1 MDDKNNPILKRGLQ
15 DPSYTFFDKEVLTR
29 FAESFYKTTGI
40 PTSLHT
46 FVRGTVELQSIHVGS
61 SIQCSICT
69 YLRQECFYGF
79 RRACFENNH
88 LKFAECLKTGKPIIY
103 RCHMDLC
110 EAIIPLKQFGDER
123 SVIYLGRVDPNPAS
137 EEGFQRFIKRAVAT
151 EPLILKNSNAETL
164 RKLYYAMPRMSE
176 ERFADAT
183 ALAISYAELINFDND
198 SPVRYVPHT
207 YMDSVRQYVRANLHM
222 PLNRE
227 IVAEYIGISAGYLSH
242 IVSKEMGCSFSEYVT
257 KEKMEFAK
265 ELLSSTSLSVNTVA
279 IRCGYDNPKY
289 FYTLFKKHT
298 GMTAGDYRKHKS
310 LEG

>member
-1 MDDKNNPILKRGLQ
+1 MQFRANTQKLQQLARNFYEVTKTPVTIYDENQQVICAYPTKLQGFCAALRKNGDLDNACRQCDLKAFE
-15 DPSYTFFDKEVLTR
+15 TCKKTR
-29 FAESFYKTTGI
+29 KT
-40 PTSLHT
+40 H
-46 FVRGTVELQSIHVGS
+46 
-61 SIQCSICT
+61 
-69 YLRQECFYGF
+69 
-79 RRACFENNH
+79 
-88 LKFAECLKTGKPIIY
+88 IY

-176 ERFADAT
+176 EKFADAT

-227 IVAEYIGISAGYLSH
+227 IVADYIGISAGYLSH
-242 IVSKEMGCSFSEYVT
+242 IVSKEIGCSFSEYVT

-279 IRCGYDNPKY
+279 IRCGYDNPNRCE
-289 FYTLFKKHT
+289 FLFFRQFHPQF
-298 GMTAGDYRKHKS
+298 
-310 LEG
+310 